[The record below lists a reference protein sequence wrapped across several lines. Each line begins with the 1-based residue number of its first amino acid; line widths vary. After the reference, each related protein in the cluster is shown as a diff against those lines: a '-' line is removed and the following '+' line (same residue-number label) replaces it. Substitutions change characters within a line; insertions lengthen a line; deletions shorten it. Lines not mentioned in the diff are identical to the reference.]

1 MARRPWPAVF
11 ISRAKKDRTM
21 KRVQIGRSGLEVTRL
36 GLGTAPLGG
45 LFAPVSDADA
55 EATIAQAWLLGVR
68 YFDTAPLYGFGL
80 AEQRLG
86 GFLRTQ
92 PRDAFALSTKVGRLL
107 RADEPSPAEDNHYK
121 GAPSVRPHF
130 DYSYDGVMR
139 SVDESLARLGLDRVD
154 ILLVHDPDDHYDAAV
169 SGAFRALQ
177 RLRDD
182 GSVRAI
188 GAGMNQSEMLARFAE
203 AVPVDCFL
211 LAGRYT
217 LLDQGSLTTLL
228 PICRERNI
236 GIILGGIYNSGILAN
251 PQGKAGLAAKFNYE
265 DADTAL
271 VARAKELDALCKQHG
286 TALKAAA
293 IQFVL
298 AHPAVTVAL
307 QGARTAAEAADNV
320 AMADAQV
327 PLSFWQELRA
337 RNLVDPRAPLPGDAT

>member
-1 MARRPWPAVF
+1 MQQVHL
-11 ISRAKKDRTM
+11 
-21 KRVQIGRSGLEVTRL
+21 GRSGLDVTQF

-45 LFAPVSDADA
+45 LFAPVSDAEA
-55 EATIAQAWLLGVR
+55 EATIARAWSLGVR

-86 GFLRTQ
+86 RFLRTQ
-92 PRDAFALSTKVGRLL
+92 PRDEYVISTKVGRLL
-107 RADEPSPAEDNHYK
+107 RASERSSEDDHYK
-121 GAPSVRPHF
+121 GTSNLRPQF

-139 SVDESLARLGLDRVD
+139 SVDESLARLGLDRLD

-177 RLRDD
+177 KLRDD

-188 GAGMNQSEMLARFAE
+188 GAGMNQSEMLTRFAE

-217 LLDQGSLTTLL
+217 LLDQGALDALF
-228 PICRERNI
+228 PICLARNI
-236 GIILGGIYNSGILAN
+236 GILLGGIYNSGILAD
-251 PQGKAGLAAKFNYE
+251 PHGTAKFNYE
-265 DADTAL
+265 DADAAL
-271 VARAKELDALCKQHG
+271 VARARELDALCKQHG
-286 TALKAAA
+286 TSLKAAA

-307 QGARTAAEAADNV
+307 QGARSAVEAADNV
-320 AMADAQV
+320 AMANTPV
-327 PLSFWQELRA
+327 PPAFWQELRA
-337 RNLVDPRAPLPGDAT
+337 RELVDSRSPLPGDAP